1 MREAKKRTED
11 SVGAA
16 YGTTSG
22 SVYTWD
28 GSSMDLS
35 FSPRT
40 TKTQM
45 SERVERVLLKLGD
58 TPDVRA
64 GVKTVLD
71 AHHKQ
76 SGGTVYHGDQK
87 VAWSPDDVMPKP
99 SKAAPAAAAP
109 GRYGTAAAVSEPTSP
124 RAGTGD
130 ERLIR
135 QAAVDNALAV
145 ALGEHR
151 ARAMRL
157 VYTARR
163 DGWNVEL
170 IEQVLVDFADQVE
183 HFRTSWAQAKV
194 DGDRRERQAY
204 ARALDCTE
212 HGHVIDGLEKQLTAA
227 DRFGRSADRSRR
239 EYIAGVHNLVQAVD
253 RIRKRVADGDTDG
266 IPDLPDFLD
275 TLAGYLD
282 SIQQEARWR

>member
-1 MREAKKRTED
+1 M
-11 SVGAA
+11 
-16 YGTTSG
+16 
-22 SVYTWD
+22 
-28 GSSMDLS
+28 
-35 FSPRT
+35 
-40 TKTQM
+40 
-45 SERVERVLLKLGD
+45 
-58 TPDVRA
+58 
-64 GVKTVLD
+64 
-71 AHHKQ
+71 
-76 SGGTVYHGDQK
+76 
-87 VAWSPDDVMPKP
+87 
-99 SKAAPAAAAP
+99 
-109 GRYGTAAAVSEPTSP
+109 SEPTSP

-239 EYIAGVHNLVQAVD
+239 EYIAGVHNLAQAVD